1 MSTNQCILKLQEHIY
16 QKKLPFYFIFFFL
29 PVSCWNGL
37 FKSYI
42 GYDLGCILNFKG
54 KYIIGERSRLSSY
67 WEQHSSEFSK
77 DIENPSNEGLQCYHK
92 SLHKENQSCTK
103 PQDI

>member
-1 MSTNQCILKLQEHIY
+1 MYTETPRTH
-16 QKKLPFYFIFFFL
+16 LPKEVTFLFYFIFL

-54 KYIIGERSRLSSY
+54 KYIIGERLCLSSY
-67 WEQHSSEFSK
+67 WEQHSSECSK
-77 DIENPSNEGLQCYHK
+77 DIENLSNERLKCYRK
-92 SLHKENQSCTK
+92 SLHRKNQSCTK